1 MGSHS
6 FLSCYFKV
14 IAGDGDGNASLIR
27 GLIVEIDR
35 FYPSG
40 LISNTSPLSQGLG
53 TFSIIAKHLPDK
65 FSVLD
70 SKKGIWVT
78 VVYMLEFALFFFFFG
93 ISPFPSD
100 PLSYPGTIMFFIF
113 GKETFKFQPTVIL

>member
-40 LISNTSPLSQGLG
+40 LISNTPPLSQGLG

-78 VVYMLEFALFFFFFG
+78 VVYMLEFALFFFFFWHFSFSFR
-93 ISPFPSD
+93 SPFLPRD
-100 PLSYPGTIMFFIF
+100 HYVLHFWKGNF
-113 GKETFKFQPTVIL
+113 